1 MITKLKKGF
10 MACAFILLF
19 LFFLQAFVGVG
30 SLEGEA
36 DNQSIKVAEESI
48 KKMAVQCYAL
58 EGSYPPNIDYLVSNY
73 GLIVNDKEYF
83 YFYEVIASNIMPN
96 ITVIRR

>member
-1 MITKLKKGF
+1 MSTRMKKGF
-10 MACAFILLF
+10 IGCAIVLLL

-36 DNQSIKVAEESI
+36 DNQSIKMAEESI

-58 EGSYPPNIDYLVSNY
+58 EGSYPPDIAYLVSNY
-73 GLIVNDKEYF
+73 GLIVNEKEYF
-83 YFYEVIASNIMPN
+83 YYYEVIASNIMPN